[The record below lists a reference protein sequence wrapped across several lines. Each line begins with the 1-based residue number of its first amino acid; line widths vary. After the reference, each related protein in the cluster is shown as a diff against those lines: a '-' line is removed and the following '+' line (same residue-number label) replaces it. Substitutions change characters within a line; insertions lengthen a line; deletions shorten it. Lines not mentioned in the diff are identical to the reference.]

1 MCTPMGAPM
10 PLTCS
15 RAIFACN
22 SAIAGGGIFTVA
34 AVLIGTPQPLFSRPV
49 SARRGARRGTLKL
62 LPLFALFFA
71 FLGIEALGR
80 FLAGIGVDIARKR
93 RSSRKANGRRPRS
106 VMREAHPPN
115 AQTIS
120 QCNVDANSAQRNAG
134 MMCSAKNSIWRIS
147 SSQGMNP

>member
-15 RAIFACN
+15 QQSLPATLQLQAEGY
-22 SAIAGGGIFTVA
+22 S
-34 AVLIGTPQPLFSRPV
+34 LSPLYSSERHNRFFPRPV

-93 RSSRKANGRRPRS
+93 RSSRKA
-106 VMREAHPPN
+106 
-115 AQTIS
+115 
-120 QCNVDANSAQRNAG
+120 
-134 MMCSAKNSIWRIS
+134 
-147 SSQGMNP
+147 